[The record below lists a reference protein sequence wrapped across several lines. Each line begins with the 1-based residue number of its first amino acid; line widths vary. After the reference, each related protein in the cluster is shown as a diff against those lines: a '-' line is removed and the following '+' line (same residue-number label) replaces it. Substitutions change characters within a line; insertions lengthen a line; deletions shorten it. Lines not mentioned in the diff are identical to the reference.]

1 MRSII
6 IYDYQIQ
13 YLSEHKRKSMQALF
27 DCKEDKSNFAKII
40 FIESCEIDTLEDE
53 HIKSILKT
61 QSMRKLNKKYG
72 TLSSNPKQDIAY
84 YMNWDWFEQEDPSSY
99 QFVN

>member
-1 MRSII
+1 MKTII

-13 YLSEHKRKSMQALF
+13 FLSEHERKSMQVLF
-27 DCKEDKSNFAKII
+27 DCKKDKSNFVKII

-53 HIKSILKT
+53 SIKPILKT
-61 QSMRKLNKKYG
+61 QSMRELNKKYG
-72 TLSSNPKQDIAY
+72 TLSSNSKQDIAY
-84 YMNWDWFEQEDPSSY
+84 HMNWNWFEQEDPRSY